1 MTRSQNTTIKWQSI
15 ALNDT
20 AQYPIPKNI
29 QNQPAD
35 RQLGTLQGNGQMM
48 NLMTD
53 IERDILGSG
62 GQGKGRRNMDWGT
75 AWA

>member
-29 QNQPAD
+29 QNQSAD

-53 IERDILGSG
+53 IERHPGFRG
-62 GQGKGRRNMDWGT
+62 VGKGRRNMDWGT
-75 AWA
+75 AWT